1 MTARPVDP
9 ESRRRTLYAAVAL
22 VLVMAAVVLAAGCIG
37 WFGSNDNVVADNVTE
52 SHPKINEGEVV
63 DFSRYTTKSPT
74 RRGNQVLIVDFHDF
88 LGKWNEKL
96 HWGFSPGQIE
106 QFNQSLVNGL
116 LKKYQER
123 ADYLTYDIPDIK
135 PFCLEIGDAIGL
147 TREQSD
153 AFAVAA
159 DEDLRKSKADSHLPS
174 PTLATHNDSKN
185 TNEIHPLISSS
196 PLSVNDTTVEESSFH
211 PK

>member
-1 MTARPVDP
+1 MTARPIDP
-9 ESRRRTLYAAVAL
+9 ESRRRPIYAAVAL
-22 VLVMAAVVLAAGCIG
+22 VLVMVAVLLAAGCIG
-37 WFGSNDNVVADNVTE
+37 WFGSNDTVVADNVTE
-52 SHPKINEGEVV
+52 SHPKINEGEVA
-63 DFSRYTTKSPT
+63 DFSRYTTKSPIL
-74 RRGNQVLIVDFHDF
+74 RGNQVLIVDFQDF
-88 LGKWNEKL
+88 LGKWNEKQ

-123 ADYLTYDIPDIK
+123 PGSLTYDIPDIK

-159 DEDLRKSKADSHLPS
+159 DEDLRKSKSNGNPPL
-174 PTLATHNDSKN
+174 PTLATFNDSKN
-185 TNEIHPLISSS
+185 TS
-196 PLSVNDTTVEESSFH
+196 
-211 PK
+211 